1 MSSRHPTRPRRI
13 DDALSQL
20 IDSLTPPLT
29 LSNLSPEA
37 SYSQDPEALL
47 AAAEERRHHENL
59 QRAWHVVDA
68 HATTPANNDLN
79 SPIGPAGYGI
89 HRRGSLAGENIN
101 NASDL
106 IKRKLLRENA
116 SPDKAVR
123 FSNLYSRLLTQPV
136 LSQKWAILF
145 LLYRLSEDEESMD
158 EVMFGEVEE
167 GNRSPLMEEG
177 NLQSMLQR
185 GRYYSD
191 EEGPAISESASQ
203 RPPAPSTRLERH
215 SSLRRQEYERDSD
228 EYERA
233 REPQPQPRP
242 ARSRANTGPREI
254 PMEEQRPVSQPSTEE
269 QQKLVKPPEQGL
281 LRDLPYNLQ
290 GLSSSNLEF
299 SSSSTLK
306 IPPTLPIPIVS
317 LLNSLAEPCLLY
329 RGLSSFVDSSDGGLM
344 SQSLRAALSHELR
357 SYLGLVATLEGEIRR
372 VLSIPSDTDDNES
385 RSVLKGGVTLKRCV
399 VWTRDATMAL
409 RLMSLIVEEAQSKCT
424 FYITVHSSELTCCRQ
439 KGRPID
445 ISNSWF
451 LNVTWRPVRLCLCG
465 EATGTH
471 HAPILRDASTLDL
484 RWRVIRSIP
493 GVLRRGAR
501 IPTKH
506 RSKAHCDQRL
516 GG

>member
-1 MSSRHPTRPRRI
+1 MSRHPTRPRRI

-29 LSNLSPEA
+29 LSDLGPEA
-37 SYSQDPEALL
+37 AYSSTDPEDLL
-47 AAAEERRHHENL
+47 AAAEERRHHDNL
-59 QRAWHVVDA
+59 QRAWRVVDA

-145 LLYRLSEDEESMD
+145 LLYRLSGSGEQMD
-158 EVMFGEVEE
+158 EG
-167 GNRSPLMEEG
+167 GLLGMEEEAGSSVIEAG
-177 NLQSMLQR
+177 NLQSMLLKGQQR
-185 GRYYSD
+185 GRQNYSD
-191 EEGPAISESASQ
+191 EEGPAISSSASQ
-203 RPPAPSTRLERH
+203 RPPPAPSTRLERH
-215 SSLRRQEYERDSD
+215 SSLRRQEWERDGEQQ

-233 REPQPQPRP
+233 PQPQPRP
-242 ARSRANTGPREI
+242 ARSRANTGPRENPI
-254 PMEEQRPVSQPSTEE
+254 EEQRPVSQPSAEE
-269 QQKLVKPPEQGL
+269 QQQKLVKPPEQGL

-306 IPPTLPIPIVS
+306 LPPTLPIPMVS
-317 LLNSLAEPCLLY
+317 LLNALAEPCLLY
-329 RGLSSFVDSSDGGLM
+329 RGLSSFVDSSDGGLV
-344 SQSLRAALSHELR
+344 SQSLRSALSHELR

-372 VLSIPSDTDDNES
+372 VLSIPGDTGDSDA

-409 RLMSLIVEEAQSKCT
+409 RLMSLIVEEAQST
-424 FYITVHSSELTCCRQ
+424 YSIITPTS
-439 KGRPID
+439 
-445 ISNSWF
+445 
-451 LNVTWRPVRLCLCG
+451 PV
-465 EATGTH
+465 
-471 HAPILRDASTLDL
+471 
-484 RWRVIRSIP
+484 
-493 GVLRRGAR
+493 
-501 IPTKH
+501 
-506 RSKAHCDQRL
+506 
-516 GG
+516 

>member
-1 MSSRHPTRPRRI
+1 MSSRHPARPRRI

-29 LSNLSPEA
+29 VSDLSPEA
-37 SYSQDPEALL
+37 SYSQDPEDLL

-68 HATTPANNDLN
+68 HATTPTNNDLN

-145 LLYRLSEDEESMD
+145 LLYQLSGDEESVD
-158 EVMFGEVEE
+158 EEMLGMEE

-185 GRYYSD
+185 GRHYSD
-191 EEGPAISESASQ
+191 EEGPAVSSSASQ

-215 SSLRRQEYERDSD
+215 SSLRRQEYERDGD
-228 EYERA
+228 EYEKA

-242 ARSRANTGPREI
+242 ARSRANTGPREP

-306 IPPTLPIPIVS
+306 LPPTLPIPMVS

-329 RGLSSFVDSSDGGLM
+329 RGLSSFVDSSDGGLV
-344 SQSLRAALSHELR
+344 SQSLRAALSQELR

-424 FYITVHSSELTCCRQ
+424 STSLSITYELTCCRQ
-439 KGRPID
+439 KRRTID
-445 ISNSWF
+445 ISNPRF
-451 LNVTWRPVRLCLCG
+451 FDITW
-465 EATGTH
+465 
-471 HAPILRDASTLDL
+471 
-484 RWRVIRSIP
+484 
-493 GVLRRGAR
+493 
-501 IPTKH
+501 
-506 RSKAHCDQRL
+506 
-516 GG
+516 